1 MITTHDDGRLR
12 ILTFDR
18 PEALNAFDDAGFRA
32 LGSELDRARD
42 DAGVACVLLTG
53 TGRAFTAGMDL
64 KSSGTGL
71 AEGEE
76 PGFLP
81 FARALLAFDKPLLAA
96 VNGIAVGIGT
106 TVLLHCDIVLASPS
120 ARFRVPFTRLGVVP
134 EAASSLLL
142 PAAIGWQAAAE
153 WLYTSDW
160 LHAEQAAALG
170 FVLRVVPDAEL
181 MTQALHLA
189 QRIAAMP
196 ITSLRET
203 KRLMKAT
210 RDDSIAAANQRE
222 QDAFL
227 TMIGQPANIEGVT
240 AVFERREPDFS
251 KL

>member
-1 MITTHDDGRLR
+1 MTVEFAFSPSIAPRHSTHSTMPGSVRSDPNLIELVTT
-12 ILTFDR
+12 
-18 PEALNAFDDAGFRA
+18 RA
-32 LGSELDRARD
+32 WH
-42 DAGVACVLLTG
+42 ACCSPAPA
-53 TGRAFTAGMDL
+53 AFTAGMDL

-106 TVLLHCDIVLASPS
+106 TVLLHCDIVLAAPS

-196 ITSLRET
+196 ITRCA
-203 KRLMKAT
+203 KRNA
-210 RDDSIAAANQRE
+210 
-222 QDAFL
+222 
-227 TMIGQPANIEGVT
+227 
-240 AVFERREPDFS
+240 
-251 KL
+251 